1 MRLGLICPCGPPHLG
16 KTLEGME
23 ILRSWGLEVVP
34 GPVLQ
39 GYLQGQG
46 RPSLAFL
53 AAEDSLRAT
62 ELAWGLGAANC
73 QQLSGAEVEA
83 CWVVRG
89 GVGLTRLQL
98 PTLARPRPVFGFSD
112 VSVLLHGL
120 QRRGW
125 KELFHCANVQTLP
138 TLTSSA
144 LEATRRLVAGKGLL
158 PLSGRPLREGRAE
171 GVLWG
176 GNLCVLTCLCGTAE
190 AMRGEPGRILAL
202 EDVTEAPYRIDRM
215 LTQLEAS
222 GAFQGLAGVALGQF
236 TECGNL
242 EAVWKDWAQ
251 RWSVPVLADLPFGH
265 DPNNHPLQLGASVVL
280 DYNQI
285 SWVERS
291 IFSGSG
297 AGP

>member
-1 MRLGLICPCGPPHLG
+1 
-16 KTLEGME
+16 
-23 ILRSWGLEVVP
+23 
-34 GPVLQ
+34 
-39 GYLQGQG
+39 
-46 RPSLAFL
+46 
-53 AAEDSLRAT
+53 
-62 ELAWGLGAANC
+62 
-73 QQLSGAEVEA
+73 
-83 CWVVRG
+83 
-89 GVGLTRLQL
+89 
-98 PTLARPRPVFGFSD
+98 
-112 VSVLLHGL
+112 
-120 QRRGW
+120 
-125 KELFHCANVQTLP
+125 
-138 TLTSSA
+138 
-144 LEATRRLVAGKGLL
+144 
-158 PLSGRPLREGRAE
+158 LREGRAE